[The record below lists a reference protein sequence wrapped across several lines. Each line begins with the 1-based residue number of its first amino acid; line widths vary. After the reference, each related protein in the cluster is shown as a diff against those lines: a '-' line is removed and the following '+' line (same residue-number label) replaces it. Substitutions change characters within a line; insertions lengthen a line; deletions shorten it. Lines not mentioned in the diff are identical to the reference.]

1 MGSLLLDQRGIT
13 GEKKTALG
21 RMGKWGQGLGSSGS
35 SGCPVCLRSVFPMEA
50 VMAADRTPY
59 HKYCL
64 KCNECG
70 RKLEI
75 ANMNEHEKLLFCGSC
90 YQVLFRAHSDI
101 LVNDSRK
108 MQVLPVSGNYDKKET
123 LKLEAESEYRR
134 REEAVLAT
142 KRVMAERA
150 RADAEARQREGIQT
164 YVKIAETVAI
174 SETGRDSGH
183 LRNLG
188 V

>member
-1 MGSLLLDQRGIT
+1 LV
-13 GEKKTALG
+13 
-21 RMGKWGQGLGSSGS
+21 S
-35 SGCPVCLRSVFPMEA
+35 SGCPVCLRSVYPMEA

-70 RKLEI
+70 RKLDI
-75 ANMNEHEKLLFCGSC
+75 GNLNEHEKLLYCSSC

-101 LVNDSRK
+101 LVNYSRK
-108 MQVLPVSGNYDKKET
+108 MQVLPVAGKYDKKET

-174 SETGRDSGH
+174 
-183 LRNLG
+183 
-188 V
+188 

>member
-1 MGSLLLDQRGIT
+1 MGPSTWPPTKLHLRLIRCSSLLLDQRGIA

-21 RMGKWGQGLGSSGS
+21 KMGKWGQGLGSSGS

-59 HKYCL
+59 HK
-64 KCNECG
+64 
-70 RKLEI
+70 
-75 ANMNEHEKLLFCGSC
+75 
-90 YQVLFRAHSDI
+90 
-101 LVNDSRK
+101 
-108 MQVLPVSGNYDKKET
+108 VLPVAGKYDKKET
-123 LKLEAESEYRR
+123 LKLEAESEHRR

-150 RADAEARQREGIQT
+150 RVDAEARQREGIQT

-174 SETGRDSGH
+174 
-183 LRNLG
+183 
-188 V
+188 

>member
-1 MGSLLLDQRGIT
+1 MGSPLLNQRGIT
-13 GEKKTALG
+13 GEKTALAK
-21 RMGKWGQGLGSSGS
+21 MGKWGQGLAS

-75 ANMNEHEKLLFCGSC
+75 ANLNEHEKSLYCSSC
-90 YQVLFRAHSDI
+90 YQVLFRAHS
-101 LVNDSRK
+101 
-108 MQVLPVSGNYDKKET
+108 DKKET

-150 RADAEARQREGIQT
+150 RADAEARQRDGIQT

-174 SETGRDSGH
+174 
-183 LRNLG
+183 
-188 V
+188 

>member
-1 MGSLLLDQRGIT
+1 MGTLKLHFIRCNSLLKREIT
-13 GEKKTALG
+13 GDTATSLAK
-21 RMGKWGQGLGSSGS
+21 MGKWGQGLVS
-35 SGCPVCLRSVFPMEA
+35 SGCPVCLRSVYPMEA

-70 RKLEI
+70 RKLDI
-75 ANMNEHEKLLFCGSC
+75 GNLNEHEKLLYCGSC

-108 MQVLPVSGNYDKKET
+108 MQVLPVAGKYDKKET

-174 SETGRDSGH
+174 
-183 LRNLG
+183 
-188 V
+188 

>member
-1 MGSLLLDQRGIT
+1 MGVVVHSCTWSRGT
-13 GEKKTALG
+13 SCERSG
-21 RMGKWGQGLGSSGS
+21 RQSPKMGRPGQGLSSPA
-35 SGCPVCLRSVFPMEA
+35 CPCCLRSVFPMEA
-50 VMAADRTPY
+50 IMAADRTPY
-59 HKYCL
+59 HKHCL

-75 ANMNEHEKLLFCGSC
+75 ANLNEHEKKLYCCSC
-90 YQVLFRAHSDI
+90 YQALFRAHSDI

-108 MQVLPVSGNYDKKET
+108 MQVLPVAGKYDKKET

-150 RADAEARQREGIQT
+150 RADAEARQRDGIQT

-174 SETGRDSGH
+174 
-183 LRNLG
+183 
-188 V
+188 